1 MTEVEV
7 SHVGVLARTHLFFIL
22 ASLPDEFEA
31 SFEVFMSVVTFVVDS
46 LY

>member
-7 SHVGVLARTHLFFIL
+7 SHGVLVKTHLFFLL
-22 ASLPDEFEA
+22 ASLLDEFEF
-31 SFEVFMSVVTFVVDS
+31 SFEASMSVATFVVDS